1 MNKKEFV
8 AAIAENANVSKKEA
22 EAVMKATF
30 AALGKALADGEKVSI
45 TGFGTFEIRERKA
58 RSGKNP
64 RTGSAVDIAACKAP
78 AFKPSHVLKDSLN
91 K

>member
-8 AAIAENANVSKKEA
+8 AAIAENADVSKKVA
-22 EAVMKATF
+22 ESVMKATF
-30 AALGKALADGEKVSI
+30 ETLGKALADGEKVSI

-58 RSGKNP
+58 RQGKNP